1 MRLKR
6 TGIFTKVII
15 VVLLLYAVTTLIVL
29 RGKIET
35 AEETLDERLQTRADL
50 TASNDD
56 MQYALDH
63 SGDDEV
69 LEDLARREGLVYQDE
84 GVVIAG

>member
-35 AEETLDERLQTRADL
+35 AEETLDERLKTRADL

-56 MQYALDH
+56 MQYALDDKD
-63 SGDDEV
+63 DDEV
-69 LEDLARREGLVYQDE
+69 LEDLARREGMVYQDE

>member
-35 AEETLDERLQTRADL
+35 AEETLDERLKTRADL

-56 MQYALDH
+56 MQYALNHKD
-63 SGDDEV
+63 DDEV
-69 LEDLARREGLVYQDE
+69 LEDLARREGMVYQDE

>member
-1 MRLKR
+1 MRLKH

-35 AEETLDERLQTRADL
+35 AEAKKDELIKARADK
-50 TASNDD
+50 TASIDD

-63 SGDDEV
+63 SEDDEV
-69 LEDLARREGLVYQDE
+69 LEDLARREGMVYQDE

>member
-35 AEETLDERLQTRADL
+35 AEETLAERLKTRADL

-63 SGDDEV
+63 KDDDEV
-69 LEDLARREGLVYQDE
+69 LEDLARREGMVYQDE

>member
-6 TGIFTKVII
+6 TGIFTKLII
-15 VVLLLYAVTTLIVL
+15 VVLLIYAVTTLIVL

-35 AEETLDERLQTRADL
+35 AQAKKDELIKERADK
-50 TASNDD
+50 TAAIDD

-63 SGDDEV
+63 KDDDEV
-69 LEDLARREGLVYQDE
+69 LEDLARKGGMVYQDE

>member
-35 AEETLDERLQTRADL
+35 AEETLDERLKTRADL

-63 SGDDEV
+63 SEDDEV
-69 LEDLARREGLVYQDE
+69 LEDLARREGMVYQDE